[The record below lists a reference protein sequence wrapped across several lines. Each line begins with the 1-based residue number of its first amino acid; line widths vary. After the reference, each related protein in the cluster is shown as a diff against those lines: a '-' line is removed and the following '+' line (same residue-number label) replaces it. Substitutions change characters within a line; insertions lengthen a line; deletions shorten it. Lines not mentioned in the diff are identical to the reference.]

1 MLISF
6 EGTEGCG
13 KSTLIRHLLARF
25 NSAGMPAISTREPGG
40 SPVAEKIRNLIL
52 HDEMDPM
59 TELFL
64 YESARAEHFENTI
77 APALKAKKIILCD
90 RFIDSTVAYQGFAR
104 GLKLPVIES
113 LNKIATRGRAPDLT
127 FFLDLPVEQGL
138 ARATDPNKFEKAGIE
153 FQKKVRKGFLYSI
166 RKNKKR
172 WRVLKVANRTPDQIA
187 DEAMAIIIAKL
198 KPAKKTKKK
207 ARKK

>member
-13 KSTLIRHLLARF
+13 KSTLIRHLLKKFDENKIA
-25 NSAGMPAISTREPGG
+25 AISTREPGG
-40 SPVAEKIRNLIL
+40 SPVAEKIREIIL
-52 HDEMDPM
+52 NDEMDSL

-64 YESARAEHFENTI
+64 YESARAEHFEKVI

-90 RFIDSTVAYQGFAR
+90 RFIDSTIAYQGFAR
-104 GLKLPVIES
+104 GLKLPIIET
-113 LNKIATRGRAPDLT
+113 LNKMATAGRSPDLT
-127 FFLDLPVEQGL
+127 FFLDLPVEEGL

-172 WRVLKVANRTPDQIA
+172 WRVIKVKNRTPEDIA
-187 DEAMAIIIAKL
+187 DEVFSIIIQKL
-198 KPAKKTKKK
+198 KQKKK